1 VSLLTAEHRQAVGV
15 FGAACL
21 RHELARRWVRLLE
34 RPLYAP
40 PCYLDIL
47 RILLNSDEA
56 EALKNCAFAGG
67 TATTKWIEDKPAWG
81 GD

>member
-1 VSLLTAEHRQAVGV
+1 VSS
-15 FGAACL
+15 AACL

-40 PCYLDIL
+40 SCYLDIL
-47 RILLNSDEA
+47 RILLNADEA
-56 EALKNCAFAGG
+56 EALKNCALARR
-67 TATTKWIEDKPAWG
+67 TAAHKWIEDKPAWG